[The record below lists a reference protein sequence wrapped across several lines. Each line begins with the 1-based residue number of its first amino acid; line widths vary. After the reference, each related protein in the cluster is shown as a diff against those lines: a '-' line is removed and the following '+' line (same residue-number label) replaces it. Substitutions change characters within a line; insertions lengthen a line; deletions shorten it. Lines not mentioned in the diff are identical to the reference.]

1 MVCGP
6 AWVMMGSL
14 VRYCWGHILSWSIM
28 GSFLESA
35 TSARATIAVIEKI
48 HSSNSMDGCKG
59 INTMVVELV
68 PSAVTKELSC
78 AKSS

>member
-1 MVCGP
+1 MRSGVGDDGVIGTILLGSYFVMV
-6 AWVMMGSL
+6 
-14 VRYCWGHILSWSIM
+14 YIM

>member
-1 MVCGP
+1 MRSGVGDDGVIGTILLGSYFVMV
-6 AWVMMGSL
+6 
-14 VRYCWGHILSWSIM
+14 IM